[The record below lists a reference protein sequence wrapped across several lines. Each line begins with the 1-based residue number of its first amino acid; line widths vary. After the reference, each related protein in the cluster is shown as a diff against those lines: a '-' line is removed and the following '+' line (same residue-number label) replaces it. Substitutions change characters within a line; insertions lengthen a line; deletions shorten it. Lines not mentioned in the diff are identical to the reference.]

1 MLVGAGTSSLNL
13 NPGERKAVVISLA
26 RANDQGHTTAVFC
39 LDENGARNPFRLR
52 NRDGRYIWS
61 NQEARENGIGVGS
74 IISYQR
80 LYQGCLYSGNTGN
93 KVVSLALQF
102 APKIVSS
109 SFWRYWYPVTSFHC
123 KVPFNAHIDY
133 SSFFQN
139 SVKRTRPVWSDLNF
153 GWNELTWLT
162 MERNDP

>member
-1 MLVGAGTSSLNL
+1 MLVGAGKSSLNL
-13 NPGERKAVVISLA
+13 NPDERKAVVISLA

-52 NRDGRYIWS
+52 NRDGWYIWS
-61 NQEARENGIGVGS
+61 NQEVRGNGIGVGS
-74 IISYQR
+74 IISYQT

-109 SFWRYWYPVTSFHC
+109 GYYLFIYFL
-123 KVPFNAHIDY
+123 I
-133 SSFFQN
+133 
-139 SVKRTRPVWSDLNF
+139 
-153 GWNELTWLT
+153 
-162 MERNDP
+162 